1 MRRLVSTPTLRV
13 LAVLGPLGI
22 ALCGVLGWWQLGRAL
37 DGGDPQ
43 NYAYALQWPVFGVF
57 VAFMWWKLARDELAG
72 ESRQVR
78 RPAPPRL
85 PAGVR
90 PREHAAPV
98 IDEDDA
104 EVVAWNRMLAERKAR
119 YSPGRG

>member
-22 ALCGVLGWWQLGRAL
+22 ALCAVLGWWQLGRAF

-43 NYAYALQWPVFGVF
+43 NYAYGLQWPVFGVF
-57 VAFMWWKLARDELAG
+57 VAFMWWKLARDELSG
-72 ESRQVR
+72 DTRTPR
-78 RPAPPRL
+78 RPAPPAR
-85 PAGVR
+85 PAGLP
-90 PREHAAPV
+90 PRERPPV
-98 IDEDDA
+98 LIDEDDA

-119 YSPGRG
+119 YSTERG